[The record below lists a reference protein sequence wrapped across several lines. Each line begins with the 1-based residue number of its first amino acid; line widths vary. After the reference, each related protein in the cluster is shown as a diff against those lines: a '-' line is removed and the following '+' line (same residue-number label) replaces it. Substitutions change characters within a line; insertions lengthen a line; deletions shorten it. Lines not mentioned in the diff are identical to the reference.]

1 MYTLNVYIAYNHYAH
16 CNQLL
21 LLLQHQNS
29 RIETMTSLETSV
41 NWTEQASAAR
51 VELSVPRELVRFSLP
66 NIENT
71 EEAQ

>member
-1 MYTLNVYIAYNHYAH
+1 MYTYNHDTQ

-21 LLLQHQNS
+21 LLLQHQSS